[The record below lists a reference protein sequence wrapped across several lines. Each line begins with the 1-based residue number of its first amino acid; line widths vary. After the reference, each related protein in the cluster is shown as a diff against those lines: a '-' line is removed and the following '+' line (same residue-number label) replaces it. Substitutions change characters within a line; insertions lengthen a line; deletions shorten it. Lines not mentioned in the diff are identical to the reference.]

1 MELTE
6 KNIRAAQPG
15 QVLRDATIKGLHLRV
30 FPESR
35 SFYLYYRTKTGTER
49 KPKLGEWG
57 ALTLTQARKLAQELL
72 FEVAAVFLGK
82 KKTLPDVSK
91 AKMLWLAVHS
101 LPQQV
106 FGPIVNGHAYET
118 SIAHKKL

>member
-49 KPKLGEWG
+49 KPKLGELG
-57 ALTLTQARKLAQELL
+57 ADAR
-72 FEVAAVFLGK
+72 F
-82 KKTLPDVSK
+82 
-91 AKMLWLAVHS
+91 
-101 LPQQV
+101 
-106 FGPIVNGHAYET
+106 PIGGGMPARLSHGWRR
-118 SIAHKKL
+118 